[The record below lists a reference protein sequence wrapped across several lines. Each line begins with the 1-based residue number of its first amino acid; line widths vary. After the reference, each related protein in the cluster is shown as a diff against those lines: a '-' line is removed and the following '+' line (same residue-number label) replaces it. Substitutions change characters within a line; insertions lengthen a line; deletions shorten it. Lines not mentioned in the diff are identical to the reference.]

1 MAIYQSLPRL
11 MGYIISSLLNLE
23 IGIPFHI
30 LNKDHYGAMLYPPE
44 SHHPLKEE
52 VEQMLH
58 TKLETMLEDYTPMAT
73 SPYITLPEEKPANKM
88 GFDEIYL
95 VNLERRPSRRLRMQ
109 AALKLL
115 RIDFKLWNAVDGK
128 LLSPDM
134 LREMGIDMLPGYADP
149 YWGRVLT
156 KGEIGCFLSHYNIWK
171 DVVERNLSRILI
183 FEDDI
188 RFGARFK
195 PRMANIMAEVAARK
209 LEWDLIYV
217 GRKILNMKGEKF
229 LEGSSQIVKPSYSYW
244 TLSYMLT
251 QEGAKKL
258 LAQEPLGKMVPVDEF
273 LPIMFDRHPEDD
285 WLEKYEPRDLKAF
298 SVDPLMVSPTHY
310 TGEKN
315 YFSDTETSSIW
326 EEVEKGRNGKPSVA
340 QKNETTTE
348 SKPQKDQTPSEGVK
362 HSESR
367 KDTPN
372 EFNQITPGS
381 GQNGMDNGQKH
392 SGRDEL

>member
-1 MAIYQSLPRL
+1 MLTFAHSAKKAGISF
-11 MGYIISSLLNLE
+11 YIT
-23 IGIPFHI
+23 
-30 LNKDHYGAMLYPPE
+30 NKDHYGAMLYPPE

-58 TKLETMLEDYTPMAT
+58 TKLETMLDDHVPMST
-73 SPYITLPEEKPANKM
+73 SPFITLPEEKPANKM

-95 VNLERRPSRRLRMQ
+95 VNLERRPLRRLRMQ

-115 RIDFKLWNAVDGK
+115 RIDFKLIKAVDGK
-128 LLSPDM
+128 LLSPDI

-171 DVVERNLSRILI
+171 EVVERNLSRILI

-195 PRMANIMAEVAARK
+195 PRMASVMAEVAARK

-217 GRKILNMKGEKF
+217 GRKILHMKGEKF
-229 LEGSSQIVKPSYSYW
+229 LSDSTQIVTPSYSYW

-251 QEGAKKL
+251 LEGAKKL
-258 LAQEPLGKMVPVDEF
+258 LAQEPLGKMVPVDEY
-273 LPIMFDRHPEDD
+273 LPIMFDKHPEDE
-285 WLEKYEPRDLKAF
+285 WLAQFRPRNMRAF

-310 TGEKN
+310 TGEKK

-326 EEVEKGRNGKPSVA
+326 EELEKARNGKPGVA
-340 QKNETTTE
+340 QTNETSTDGGNAPNE
-348 SKPQKDQTPSEGVK
+348 QVPPSEGVK

-372 EFNQITPGS
+372 EFNQITPKSAQG
-381 GQNGMDNGQKH
+381 GMDGAGQTH
-392 SGRDEL
+392 SGREEL